1 MKSDLCKG
9 ELIKWKDEK
18 GFGFIK
24 LIDENKEIFLHITE
38 LKDSIR
44 RPQVGDIIYFKTTTE
59 NGKIKACDAF
69 ILGAR
74 TLPNSQYSVK
84 KIISN
89 RANFPLLE
97 VLLLSIIP
105 LIGSINFFS
114 KTNIFFPLIIYPI
127 ISLLTFFLYAHDKSR
142 AKLDHRRIPEK
153 TLHLLEFFGG
163 WIGGFIAQRT
173 LKHKSIKS
181 SYQFVFWL
189 IVIIHEVMWLVW
201 LFVGEKIKN
210 YF

>member
-1 MKSDLCKG
+1 MKSGLCKG

-24 LIDENKEIFLHITE
+24 LIDENKEIFLHISE

-44 RPQVGDIIYFKTTTE
+44 RPKVGDIIYFYTVTE
-59 NGKIKACDAF
+59 NGKIKASDAF

-105 LIGSINFFS
+105 LIGLINFAE
-114 KTNIFFPLIIYPI
+114 KMNNFFVLIIYPI
-127 ISLLTFFLYAHDKSR
+127 MSLLTFFLYADDKSH

-153 TLHLLEFFGG
+153 TLHLFEFFGG

-173 LKHKSIKS
+173 LRHKSIKQ
-181 SYQFVFWL
+181 SYQFAFWL
-189 IVIIHEVMWLVW
+189 IVIIHQIMWLVW
-201 LFVGEKIKN
+201 LFFREQIKN